1 MLSRQLSAWATWEW
15 AFILTSLF
23 VIEANFLKLLLKM
36 TVYWYLTTKQVHYR
50 YFSNVS
56 VLFRNTAFQKML
68 NVMQHTQRNETQSV
82 WEWERENNTQHTR
95 MLPTLIS
102 KSAC

>member
-1 MLSRQLSAWATWEW
+1 M
-15 AFILTSLF
+15 
-23 VIEANFLKLLLKM
+23 
-36 TVYWYLTTKQVHYR
+36 HYR

-82 WEWERENNTQHTR
+82 WEWERQNMIHNVLEYYQLFDQQKC
-95 MLPTLIS
+95 MLKVQFEKDYQSVITCFMCIVH
-102 KSAC
+102 